1 MSKTQRIISHYN
13 NIYGGQLV
21 STSVKVKKGLIEKER
36 TEAIIVSRYQD
47 VGKVDGAIAH
57 LNKVLRG
64 RLRTHLRSGE
74 FQGKLNQVS
83 ILHINGELPAKRI
96 VLVGLGKKTEVRID
110 SIRQAMGTVSKAM
123 RLLGVTSFT
132 LAAPEQGIARTTL
145 EITSQAMIEGC
156 LLGLY
161 QFKYYQMSREKSPKP
176 IRGITLL
183 TREENGVGM
192 MRAGA
197 QRACVVAEAVNSVRD
212 LCNHPSNVLTPSA
225 LASEA
230 RTIAKARGIRC
241 TILDR
246 VKTKKLGMGAYLGV
260 ARGSHEP
267 PQFIVLEYT
276 GVPRTANPIVLVGKA
291 VTFDTGGISLKPSE
305 NMERMKADMTGGAI
319 VLQTIRAIAKLK
331 LPLNV
336 VGIIPA
342 TENMPGGLATKP
354 GDILTSLSGKTIE
367 VLNTDA
373 EGRLILAD
381 GLAYAMRYKPAAV
394 IDIATLTGAV
404 FVALGRHAIGV
415 LGNDDALINRVKRI
429 GEFIGE
435 RAWQLP
441 LWDEYKEQ
449 IKSDVADV
457 RNIGGRGGGTIT
469 AAAFLSHFVDDGCPW
484 VHLDIAGTDWGESAR
499 PYIPKGPT
507 GIGARLIIELLQDLA
522 GKPL

>member
-1 MSKTQRIISHYN
+1 VPTTI
-13 NIYGGQLV
+13 
-21 STSVKVKKGLIEKER
+21 KVKKGHIEEER
-36 TEAIIVSRYQD
+36 TEAIVVARYQD
-47 VGKVDGAIAH
+47 DVKLDGAVAH
-57 LNKVLRG
+57 LNRATRG
-64 RLRTHLRSGE
+64 RLRTHIRSGE

-83 ILHINGELPAKRI
+83 ILHLNGELPAKRI
-96 VLVGLGKKTEVRID
+96 VLVGLGKKPPARLD

-123 RLLGVTSFT
+123 RSLELPSFT
-132 LAAPEQGIARTTL
+132 LAIPERGIAGATV
-145 EITSQAMIEGC
+145 EATSQAMAEGC

-161 QFKYYQMSREKSPKP
+161 QFLHYQPSRAKETKP
-176 IRGITLL
+176 VRTITLL
-183 TREENGVGM
+183 ARDEQTLKMG
-192 MRAGA
+192 RAGA
-197 QRACVVAEAVNSVRD
+197 QRGQVIAEAANSVRD
-212 LCNHPSNVLTPSA
+212 LCNHPSNVLTPTT
-225 LASEA
+225 LAAEA
-230 RTIAKARGIRC
+230 KTIAKARGIRC
-241 TILDR
+241 TVLDR
-246 VKTKKLGMGAYLGV
+246 AKAKKLGMGAFLGV
-260 ARGSHEP
+260 AQGSHEP
-267 PQFIVLEYT
+267 PKFIVLEYSGAPKKT
-276 GVPRTANPIVLVGKA
+276 RPIVLVGKA
-291 VTFDTGGISLKPSE
+291 VTFDTGGISIKPSE

-319 VLQTIRAIAKLK
+319 VLQTIRAIANLK

-336 VGIIPA
+336 VGIVPS

-404 FVALGRHAIGV
+404 FVALGSHAIGV
-415 LGNDDALINRVKRI
+415 LGNHDALINRVKKV
-429 GEFIGE
+429 GESIGE

-449 IKSDVADV
+449 IKSDVADI

-469 AAAFLSHFVDDGCPW
+469 AAAFLSHFVDDDYPW

-507 GIGARLIIELLQDLA
+507 GIGSRLVIELLRDLA
-522 GKPL
+522 SNPL